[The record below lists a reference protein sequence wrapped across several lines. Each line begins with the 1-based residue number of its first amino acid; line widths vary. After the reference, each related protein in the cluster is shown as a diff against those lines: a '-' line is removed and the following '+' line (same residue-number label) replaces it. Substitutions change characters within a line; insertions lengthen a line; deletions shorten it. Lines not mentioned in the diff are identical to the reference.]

1 MSMINLSKYSILFFK
16 HLIVLSFFSS
26 VEANTNEDVTL
37 DDILGLAYQAS
48 IEEPFV
54 ISSKAYVKSA
64 EADLSASKRQ
74 RLPVFT
80 ASIKNALTI
89 DRQISDRNALRK
101 FEDEGLDLQVQMV
114 QPIFTGLSIRADIDR
129 SESNLRGSIVESNKR
144 LGQTIIES
152 TSAYMMY
159 VRDTKLRDDV
169 NIALK
174 RSSELLEL
182 VKKRYNAGLTD
193 LSLFA
198 QMRIKYSEMQLLANT
213 IESKF
218 TNSRAVFLRFFSE
231 ELLPTHN
238 PTEVINYDFLD
249 FLGSSQSYDLA
260 LARANLDAAEA
271 ELLLS
276 KGNRLPSI
284 AVTVSGTL
292 YDVDGSDE
300 EEDEYDIKGGLQAS
314 WKFLDF
320 GASRKKVQ
328 ASQSKV
334 RAAKYNINYQT
345 RIDEVERLRLLS
357 LISSLN
363 KQLKEQ
369 YDVLEDINRQIMLM
383 ETQLT
388 SSKFL
393 GISLADL
400 FYQKINIQSSIDTME
415 IDYVTGNLQLKL
427 LSANLVS
434 FIAQKDIIN

>member
-16 HLIVLSFFSS
+16 LLIVLSFFSS

-159 VRDTKLRDDV
+159 VRDTKLRGDV

-182 VKKRYNAGLTD
+182 VKK
-193 LSLFA
+193 S
-198 QMRIKYSEMQLLANT
+198 
-213 IESKF
+213 
-218 TNSRAVFLRFFSE
+218 
-231 ELLPTHN
+231 
-238 PTEVINYDFLD
+238 
-249 FLGSSQSYDLA
+249 
-260 LARANLDAAEA
+260 
-271 ELLLS
+271 
-276 KGNRLPSI
+276 
-284 AVTVSGTL
+284 
-292 YDVDGSDE
+292 
-300 EEDEYDIKGGLQAS
+300 
-314 WKFLDF
+314 
-320 GASRKKVQ
+320 
-328 ASQSKV
+328 
-334 RAAKYNINYQT
+334 YNISNILKP
-345 RIDEVERLRLLS
+345 IDS
-357 LISSLN
+357 KI
-363 KQLKEQ
+363 
-369 YDVLEDINRQIMLM
+369 IN
-383 ETQLT
+383 
-388 SSKFL
+388 SVF
-393 GISLADL
+393 
-400 FYQKINIQSSIDTME
+400 INI
-415 IDYVTGNLQLKL
+415 
-427 LSANLVS
+427 
-434 FIAQKDIIN
+434 